1 MGPVA
6 IGQYED
12 VHRGGFLSRR
22 YARTSMDERV
32 LCERLITYDT
42 STVDGIKSAAG
53 FVKGWLEARDIDVQT
68 AMNNG
73 LPVLAATVGAQKG
86 PTVVLHGHL
95 DVVPAEPGQF
105 DPHIE
110 GERLYG
116 RGAYDMKGGLAAMMC
131 ATRDLAA
138 QAKVKVHFVM
148 CCDEES
154 EEDQNRGSDYLTKD
168 MGYLGDFAITGE
180 PTDMLI
186 GVQAKGVLLLRMDV
200 RGRAAHG
207 STPWL
212 GDNAVLKAMD
222 VFRAIQSLPFARESS
237 EMFDRPSINLGRVN
251 GGDVPNKVPDHCVID
266 VDIRFLPGQDADEIL
281 HEVQSIPDT
290 SVEIIFRRDPVV
302 VARTNP
308 FVVLLAEAASR
319 GSTSER
325 ISVGRDG
332 ASDITAWLEAGVPGV
347 EFGPE
352 GAGHHGPEEW
362 VSVPSLVRYRQALV
376 DFVKLV
382 GERRG
387 LGAPPLG

>member
-1 MGPVA
+1 
-6 IGQYED
+6 
-12 VHRGGFLSRR
+12 
-22 YARTSMDERV
+22 MDERV

-42 STVDGIKSAAG
+42 SSPDGIHSAAG
-53 FVKGWLEARDIDVQT
+53 FVKGWLEARDIDVAT
-68 AMNNG
+68 DLNNG
-73 LPVLAATVGAQKG
+73 LPVLAATVGADKG

-95 DVVPAEPGQF
+95 DVVPAEPEQF
-105 DPHIE
+105 EPRLD
-110 GERLYG
+110 GDRLYG

-131 ATRDLAA
+131 AARDLAA
-138 QAKVKVHFVM
+138 QDKVKVHFVM

-154 EEDQNRGSDYLTKD
+154 EEDENRGSDYIAKQ

-180 PTDMLI
+180 PTDLLI
-186 GVQAKGVLLLRMDV
+186 GVQAKGVLLLRIDV

-222 VFRAIQSLPFARESS
+222 VFRNIQSLPFARESS
-237 EMFDRPSINLGRVN
+237 EMFDRPSINLGRVV

-266 VDIRFLPGQDADEIL
+266 VDIRFLPGQEADAIL
-281 HEVQSIPDT
+281 HEVEGIADT
-290 SVEIIFRRDPVV
+290 KVDIIFRRDPVV
-302 VARTNP
+302 VSRTNP
-308 FVVLLAEAASR
+308 FVAMLAEVAGD
-319 GSTSER
+319 GSPAER

-332 ASDITAWLEAGVPGV
+332 ASDITAWLDSGVPGV

-376 DFVKLV
+376 DFVHLV
-382 GERRG
+382 GERRASD
-387 LGAPPLG
+387 APQLRVA

>member
-1 MGPVA
+1 
-6 IGQYED
+6 
-12 VHRGGFLSRR
+12 
-22 YARTSMDERV
+22 MDERV

-42 STVDGIKSAAG
+42 SSADGIQSAAG
-53 FVKGWLEARDIDVQT
+53 FVKGWLEARDIEVET
-68 AMNNG
+68 AINNG
-73 LPVLAATVGAQKG
+73 LPVLAATVGAASG

-105 DPHIE
+105 EP
-110 GERLYG
+110 RLDGDRLFG

-131 ATRDLAA
+131 AARDLAA
-138 QAKVKVHFVM
+138 QDKVKVHFVM

-154 EEDQNRGSDYLTKD
+154 EEDEARGSDYIAKQ

-186 GVQAKGVLLLRMDV
+186 GVQAKGVLLLRIDV

-222 VFRAIQSLPFARESS
+222 VFRAIQGLPFARESS
-237 EMFDRPSINLGRVN
+237 EMFDRASINLGKVS
-251 GGDVPNKVPDHCVID
+251 GGDVPNKVPDRCVID
-266 VDIRFLPGQDADEIL
+266 VDIRFLPGQDADAIL
-281 HEVQSIPDT
+281 AEVEAIPDT
-290 SVEIIFRRDPVV
+290 SVGIIFRRDPVV
-302 VARTNP
+302 VSKTNP
-308 FVVLLAEAASR
+308 FVVMLAEAASG
-319 GSTSER
+319 GSRADR

-352 GAGHHGPEEW
+352 GAGHHGPDEW

-376 DFVKLV
+376 NFVHLV
-382 GERRG
+382 GERRAKD
-387 LGAPPLG
+387 APQLRVA

>member
-1 MGPVA
+1 
-6 IGQYED
+6 
-12 VHRGGFLSRR
+12 
-22 YARTSMDERV
+22 
-32 LCERLITYDT
+32 
-42 STVDGIKSAAG
+42 
-53 FVKGWLEARDIDVQT
+53 
-68 AMNNG
+68 
-73 LPVLAATVGAQKG
+73 
-86 PTVVLHGHL
+86 
-95 DVVPAEPGQF
+95 
-105 DPHIE
+105 
-110 GERLYG
+110 
-116 RGAYDMKGGLAAMMC
+116 MC
-131 ATRDLAA
+131 AARDLAA
-138 QAKVKVHFVM
+138 QDRVRVHFVC

-154 EEDQNRGSDYLTKD
+154 EEDQNRGSDYIAKE

-186 GVQAKGVLLLRMDV
+186 GVQAKGVLLLRLDV

-237 EMFDRPSINLGRVN
+237 EMFDRPSINLGRVF

-266 VDIRFLPGQDADEIL
+266 VDIRFLPGQEADAIL
-281 HEVQSIPDT
+281 HEVQAIPDT
-290 SVEIIFRRDPVV
+290 SVAIIFRRDPVV
-302 VARTNP
+302 VPRTNP
-308 FVVLLAEAASR
+308 FVALLAEAVSDGTAA
-319 GSTSER
+319 ER

-362 VSVPSLVRYRQALV
+362 VSVSSLVRYRQALV
-376 DFVKLV
+376 NFVHLV

-387 LGAPPLG
+387 TDAPQLRVA